1 MSQYPVRLM
10 VSDDLERRRLTV
22 AFRLLL
28 AIPLAI
34 WLVLWSLL
42 ALLLSVVNWF
52 ATLLLGRCP
61 ARLHRYLRAYVKFVT
76 HYLAY
81 IRLAAN
87 PYPPFD
93 GSDGYPVDVW
103 IGPPERQSRLGVAVR
118 LPLALP
124 ALAIAELLVG
134 STQISA
140 AGRSGGALTGRLT
153 QGGLAGTVAILAW
166 FAILARGRMPR
177 GLRDAAAYGIGYG
190 AQVWAYLLLLTDRY
204 PDSDPMTAIGELP
217 EREDPIRLSGEDDL
231 RRSRLTVLFRL
242 PLCFPHLLWLALWSV
257 LVVPVAIVNWFW
269 TLARGRSPVRLHR
282 FLSAYVRYLVSVYAF
297 LLIVANPFPGFVGAP
312 GAYPLDTLI
321 EEPVRQNRW
330 TVLFRLVLVIPA
342 LLIEAVYSAIGSLLG
357 FFGWFSSL
365 ARGRMPRGMRNAG
378 AMALRYEAQ
387 TIGYLLLLT
396 PSYPYS
402 GPCRSVRSEPR
413 GKWLTPPPEP
423 PPGSVPVPAPLAPPD
438 PAGPAYRAFG
448 EA

>member
-1 MSQYPVRLM
+1 MSQHPVRLM
-10 VSDDLERRRLTV
+10 VRDDLERRRLTV
-22 AFRLLL
+22 ALRLVL

-34 WLVLWSLL
+34 WLALWSIL

-52 ATLLLGRCP
+52 ATLLLGRSP

-81 IRLAAN
+81 VRLAAS
-87 PYPPFD
+87 PYPSFD
-93 GSDGYPVDVW
+93 GRDGYPIDVW
-103 IGPPERQSRLGVAVR
+103 IGAPERQGRLGVALR
-118 LPLALP
+118 LPLAIP
-124 ALAIAELLVG
+124 ALAIAELLAG
-134 STQISA
+134 STQISEA
-140 AGRSGGALTGRLT
+140 SRSGGALSARLT

-242 PLCFPHLLWLALWSV
+242 PLSFPHLLWLTLWSI
-257 LVVPVAIVNWFW
+257 LIVPTAILNWVA
-269 TLARGRSPVRLHR
+269 TLARGRSPAPLHR
-282 FLSAYVRYLVSVYAF
+282 FLSAYLRYLVSVYAF

-321 EEPVRQNRW
+321 EEPVSQNRW
-330 TVLFRLVLVIPA
+330 SVLFRILLAIPA
-342 LLIEAVYSAIGSLLG
+342 LLIETVYSAIGSLLG
-357 FFGWFSSL
+357 SFGWFSSL

-378 AMALRYEAQ
+378 AMALRYQAQ

-402 GPCRSVRSEPR
+402 GPCRSVRAA
-413 GKWLTPPPEP
+413 PELP
-423 PPGSVPVPAPLAPPD
+423 SGPGPAPLGELPASAPIF
-438 PAGPAYRAFG
+438 PALG
-448 EA
+448 EG

>member
-1 MSQYPVRLM
+1 MSRHPVRLM
-10 VSDDLERRRLTV
+10 VRDDLERRRLTV
-22 AFRLLL
+22 ALRLIL

-34 WLVLWSLL
+34 WLLLWSILVL
-42 ALLLSVVNWF
+42 PLSVVNWA
-52 ATLLLGRCP
+52 ATLVLGRCP

-81 IRLAAN
+81 VRLAAS
-87 PYPPFD
+87 PYPSFD
-93 GSDGYPVDVW
+93 GRDGYPIDVW
-103 IGPPERQSRLGVAVR
+103 IGPPERQRRLGVALR
-118 LPLALP
+118 LPLAFP
-124 ALAIAELLVG
+124 ALGIAQLLVG

-140 AGRSGGALTGRLT
+140 AGRSGGSFSASLT

-204 PDSDPMTAIGELP
+204 PDSDPMTVMGELP
-217 EREDPIRLSGEDDL
+217 LREDPIRLSGEDDL

-242 PLCFPHLLWLALWSV
+242 PLSFPHLLWLTIWSILV
-257 LVVPVAIVNWFW
+257 LPTAILNWAA
-269 TLARGRSPVRLHR
+269 TLVRGRSPAALHR
-282 FLSAYVRYLVSVYAF
+282 FLSAYLRYLVSVYAF
-297 LLIVANPFPGFVGAP
+297 ILIVANPFPGFVGAP

-321 EEPVRQNRW
+321 DEPVSQNRW
-330 TVLFRLVLVIPA
+330 SVLFRLVLAIPA
-342 LLIEAVYSAIGSLLG
+342 LAIEAVYSAIGSLLG

-378 AMALRYEAQ
+378 AMALRYQAQ

-402 GPCRSVRSEPR
+402 GPCRNVRAA
-413 GKWLTPPPEP
+413 PEEAAVRAAP
-423 PPGSVPVPAPLAPPD
+423 ELPPGPGPLREFPAPTSH
-438 PAGPAYRAFG
+438 AFG
-448 EA
+448 EG

>member
-1 MSQYPVRLM
+1 MSRYPVRLV

-22 AFRLLL
+22 ALRLLL

-34 WLVLWSLL
+34 WLVLWSIL

-81 IRLAAN
+81 VRLAAN
-87 PYPPFD
+87 PYPSFD
-93 GSDGYPVDVW
+93 GRDGYPIDVW
-103 IGPPERQSRLGVAVR
+103 IGPPERQSRLGVALR
-118 LPLALP
+118 LPLAIP
-124 ALAIAELLVG
+124 ALAIAELLAG
-134 STQISA
+134 SSQISA
-140 AGRSGGALTGRLT
+140 AGRSGGALSGRLT
-153 QGGLAGTVAILAW
+153 QGGLAGTVSILAW

-190 AQVWAYLLLLTDRY
+190 AQVWSYLLLLTDRY

-217 EREDPIRLSGEDDL
+217 LREDPIRLSGEDDL

-242 PLCFPHLLWLALWSV
+242 PLSFPHLLWLTLWSV
-257 LVVPVAIVNWFW
+257 LIVPLVLVNWVA
-269 TLARGRSPVRLHR
+269 TLARGRSPARLHR
-282 FLSAYVRYLVSVYAF
+282 FLSAYLRYLVSVYAF

-321 EEPVRQNRW
+321 EDPVSQNRW
-330 TVLFRLVLVIPA
+330 TVLFRLLLAVPA
-342 LLIEAVYSAIGSLLG
+342 LLVEAVYSAIGSLLG

-378 AMALRYEAQ
+378 AMALRYQAQ

-402 GPCRSVRSEPR
+402 GPCRSVRAAPQDA
-413 GKWLTPPPEP
+413 LLA
-423 PPGSVPVPAPLAPPD
+423 PAPVLPPWPGPVSPGD
-438 PAGPAYRAFG
+438 TGGPAHRAFG
-448 EA
+448 EG